1 MLKNN
6 KMLKINIL
14 GTHAAGK
21 STLSF
26 QIGNLLKKH
35 NINAKIIAENI
46 RACPFPINE
55 KAVIE
60 TEVWVFHKA
69 VLSELHAKA
78 EKYDAIIL
86 DRGVLDGI
94 VYFLDRNTPNKYYD
108 LLRQMAYQW
117 AEEEYDLFIL
127 VEPDDPDQP
136 YLVDEVRDPQIEYR
150 KRIMLLFRDFVKKLN
165 PEARKRMISLKS
177 SEVFD
182 EKGSGLEKIKKAMLN
197 NGYLMAAK
205 EAGEPVS
212 V

>member
-1 MLKNN
+1 
-6 KMLKINIL
+6 MLKINIL

-35 NINAKIIAENI
+35 NINTKIIAENI

-60 TEVWVFHKA
+60 TEIWVFHKA

-94 VYFLDRNTPNKYYD
+94 VYFLDRNTPNQYYE
-108 LLRQMAYQW
+108 LLCKMAYKW
-117 AEEEYDLFIL
+117 AEEEYDLLVL
-127 VEPDDPDQP
+127 VEPDNPDDP
-136 YLVDEVRDPQIEYR
+136 YLVDQVRDPQIEYR
-150 KRIMLLFRDFVKKLN
+150 KRIMELFRDFTNKLN
-165 PEARKRMISLKS
+165 SKAKQRLITIKS
-177 SEVFD
+177 SEVFE
-182 EKGSGLEKIKKAMLN
+182 EKSLGLMRIEKALIKNSL
-197 NGYLMAAK
+197 LTVFDP
-205 EAGEPVS
+205 AGAVS
-212 V
+212 ETS